1 MEQNI
6 CKAKGCN
13 TEIPSGDKYCS
24 YHKNKR
30 AEHRGTIIKT
40 GLGLAGSVVLAVV
53 TKGKFKPKA

>member
-30 AEHRGTIIKT
+30 AEHRGTIIKRRT
-40 GLGLAGSVVLAVV
+40 ALAFSVALAVL
-53 TKGKFKPKA
+53 TKGKIKPKA